1 MKVIIGID
9 DSPQSNAAVEMAKT
23 MAWPPGTRFIVL
35 SAVRVELGAY
45 SLADAGGATVIQE
58 IQERQTKAHE
68 ELAARVERDL
78 KAAGL
83 LTTGRVET
91 GDPRDVL
98 VHVAEDEHAD
108 LLIVGSHGRTGI
120 AKMLLGSVASHVVA
134 HAPCG
139 VWVVKRPPVAGRS
152 PAKA

>member
-23 MAWPPGTRFIVL
+23 MTWPLGTRFIVL
-35 SAVRVELGAY
+35 SAVRIELGAH
-45 SLADAGGATVIQE
+45 SLADTGGATVIQE
-58 IQERQTKAHE
+58 IQERQTKAHQ

-98 VHVAEDEHAD
+98 VHVAENERAD
-108 LLIVGSHGRTGI
+108 LVIVGSHGRTGL
-120 AKMLLGSVASHVVA
+120 AKMLLGSVASHVVT

-139 VWVVKRPPVAGRS
+139 VWVVKQPRVSGGTGP
-152 PAKA
+152 KT